1 MQRPQQPRA
10 KIEAQPKA
18 QPEPHSEPEPRK
30 PEPQSVP
37 EPQSEPEPKQSQPK
51 PREPEELRVE
61 TGANRDELEPDRSE
75 PRGLIVP
82 KPAKSRL
89 RTTPS
94 SSPTQGGSKCRQR
107 TSPTPI
113 TRRQE
118 TSNLGRSILGGLQ
131 RMRSSPQPT
140 SSRTFPTRA
149 RPFECAFDCVATGE
163 PAAQI

>member
-94 SSPTQGGSKCRQR
+94 SSPTQGGSTCRQR
-107 TSPTPI
+107 TSLRPI
-113 TRRQE
+113 TQRLE

-131 RMRSSPQPT
+131 IKSTKDAVIDSTDEFTNFRKN
-140 SSRTFPTRA
+140 A
-149 RPFECAFDCVATGE
+149 CAPLRVRLRLRGDG
-163 PAAQI
+163 